1 MNVGALQEY
10 LGRPVQQYYKLIGA
24 LAPATKGSG
33 LGTVCAALFLF
44 LRQDETPEDRMYQAV
59 NLLGSDTDTIA
70 SFLGAMLGARFG
82 LSVIPHHLSDRIQDR
97 EYLLKTA
104 DQLYGIVV
112 GRSSG
117 QAMVDRSLGR
127 EEALLKI
134 LAWEIGLHEMFWD
147 AIDIDGMVVHPTL
160 GRGTIIAKHVHRI
173 GREGYIARLISI
185 KFDCG
190 QSCTFHARV
199 ERDERVSESL
209 GRDVERILEHRLI
222 D

>member
-1 MNVGALQEY
+1 
-10 LGRPVQQYYKLIGA
+10 
-24 LAPATKGSG
+24 
-33 LGTVCAALFLF
+33 
-44 LRQDETPEDRMYQAV
+44 
-59 NLLGSDTDTIA
+59 
-70 SFLGAMLGARFG
+70 
-82 LSVIPHHLSDRIQDR
+82 
-97 EYLLKTA
+97 
-104 DQLYGIVV
+104 
-112 GRSSG
+112 
-117 QAMVDRSLGR
+117 
-127 EEALLKI
+127 
-134 LAWEIGLHEMFWD
+134 MFWD